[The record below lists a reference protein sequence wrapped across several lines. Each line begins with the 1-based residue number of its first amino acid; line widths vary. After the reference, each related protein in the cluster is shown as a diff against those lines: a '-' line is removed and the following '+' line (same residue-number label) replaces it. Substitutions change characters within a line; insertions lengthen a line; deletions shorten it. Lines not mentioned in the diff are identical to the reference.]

1 MTYFH
6 IAYQFKFPNMDKF
19 FKLSIGYIL
28 YAENLESACTLL
40 NLTKLTELQGK
51 HSLKNQ
57 LNNQCFKGL
66 LVNLQHHVCCMY
78 L

>member
-1 MTYFH
+1 
-6 IAYQFKFPNMDKF
+6 MDKF

-28 YAENLESACTLL
+28 YVENLESACTLL

-57 LNNQCFKGL
+57 LNN
-66 LVNLQHHVCCMY
+66 
-78 L
+78 